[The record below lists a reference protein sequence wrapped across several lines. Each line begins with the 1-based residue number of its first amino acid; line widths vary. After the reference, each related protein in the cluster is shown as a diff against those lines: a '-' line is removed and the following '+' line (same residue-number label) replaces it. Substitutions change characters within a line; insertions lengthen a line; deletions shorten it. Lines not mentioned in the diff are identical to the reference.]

1 MAFVSQH
8 KGMGRHGSVI
18 GMSVK
23 FGKSGS
29 TTCYVSSKVRGGF
42 RFAEL
47 ELDEVTKQVRVK
59 CGSESGVKLSGAAGG
74 QFSISQSFG
83 RKVIPPQQEKTHI
96 ALTLSSDGWWYGSYS
111 NEGAANE
118 QANR

>member
-8 KGMGRHGSVI
+8 TGMGRHGPA

-29 TTCYVSSKVRGGF
+29 TTCYVASKVRSGT

-47 ELDEVTKQVRVK
+47 ELDEVTKQVRVR
-59 CGSESGVKLSGAAGG
+59 CGTESGVKLSGAAGG
-74 QFSISQSFG
+74 QFSVSKSFG
-83 RKVIPPQQEKTHI
+83 RKVIPSGKEKTHI
-96 ALTLSSDGWWYGSYS
+96 ALTLSDDGWWYGNY
-111 NEGAANE
+111 GE
-118 QANR
+118 QS